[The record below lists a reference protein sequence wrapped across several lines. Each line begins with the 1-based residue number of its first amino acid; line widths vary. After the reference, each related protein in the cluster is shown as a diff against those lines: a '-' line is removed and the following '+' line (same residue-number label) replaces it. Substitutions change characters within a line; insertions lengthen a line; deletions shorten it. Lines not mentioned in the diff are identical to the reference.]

1 LEVRGVSVGIVLC
14 ILGAALFLYGLVSMN
29 YAMANFSSFLVVIGI
44 FLGMTGLLVLAMNF
58 FSSGS
63 LFS

>member
-1 LEVRGVSVGIVLC
+1 
-14 ILGAALFLYGLVSMN
+14 MN

-44 FLGMTGLLVLAMNF
+44 FLGMAGLLVLAMNSF
-58 FSSGS
+58 AGGS